1 MLWVLFTVSSTCH
14 VSVNTCT
21 LNKSKSTS
29 AGLRFDSSFI
39 FSVNFLILNSQIFF
53 IQCLFHARAS
63 FLHTFLMYEELFHV
77 SQSMSLHEETHVIT
91 REWSKRK
98 IPSGLGKFCE
108 HVAWFSGGPRHSQP
122 RTLSPRA
129 TWTGESGYWTQGT
142 RTIYRVFASWW
153 LVATF
158 RCFVNCSSADP
169 RGKKVDA
176 VSICSN
182 AWQRLTLNI
191 FFKK

>member
-1 MLWVLFTVSSTCH
+1 MLWELFTVSSTCH

-63 FLHTFLMYEELFHV
+63 FLRTFLMYEELFHV
-77 SQSMSLHEETHVIT
+77 SQSMFLHEKTHVIT

-108 HVAWFSGGPRHSQP
+108 HVAWFSDGPGRSQP

-129 TWTGESGYWTQGT
+129 TWTGESGYWRKTGHSYNLS
-142 RTIYRVFASWW
+142 RFRVLMARGNIQM
-153 LVATF
+153 F
-158 RCFVNCSSADP
+158 RELFFSGP
-169 RGKKVDA
+169 TEKKKWMLSRSVVMRDN
-176 VSICSN
+176 V
-182 AWQRLTLNI
+182 
-191 FFKK
+191 